1 MRYLKHLVCMGIGWD
16 DGKQQIINRNNSV
29 VMDRVVG
36 KKSGQGPYENKLH
49 NQSNSVSYVVP
60 KKCKKRHTKRFQGVR
75 LWYVSQPRVVE
86 CATVLIQEPMNLR
99 GATQSLIIGE
109 LRPCIK

>member
-29 VMDRVVG
+29 VLDRVAG
-36 KKSGQGPYENKLH
+36 IKSGQGPYENKLH

-60 KKCKKRHTKRFQGVR
+60 KKCKKDIPSGLKVDDCGTYRSHG
-75 LWYVSQPRVVE
+75 
-86 CATVLIQEPMNLR
+86 
-99 GATQSLIIGE
+99 
-109 LRPCIK
+109 